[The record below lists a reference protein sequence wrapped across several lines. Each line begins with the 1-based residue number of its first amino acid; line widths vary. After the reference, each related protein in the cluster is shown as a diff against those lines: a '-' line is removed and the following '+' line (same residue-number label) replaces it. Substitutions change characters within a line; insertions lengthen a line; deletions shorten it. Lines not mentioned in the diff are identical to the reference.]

1 MNRKTFEKYG
11 FDERAIEEL
20 EKLGYNN
27 FDEKDCSVFF
37 IEELSE
43 YNYAK
48 KTKKEDILFPKIFK
62 AFKDFAYILNL
73 YKNGNLTEDVQYKL
87 LYDGKIKNG
96 SKSSSVD
103 YRVCEGL
110 AHIFSHKV
118 IIDVLTRELDEY
130 RLFAHN
136 KDEII
141 SVLSTEEK
149 VSILKQAKTQILKN
163 SFVRFLNLFT
173 PEELVSKPF
182 EPILHHIYTNDCFD
196 YYFAACLKKDLLE
209 TFLLAYPQK
218 FSTKCLVDIIGE
230 VGENIVDYIFE
241 ILKHRDDLIQ
251 NFRSRGVRAISLKFY
266 KPGFEKFYQYYCE
279 NRKAFIDEC
288 AAKGFDYII
297 DRALKDRFKDGT
309 TENKVDM
316 MSEIFAERFAFDSV
330 KNLTLNLQT
339 VYDYMNLDS
348 NYKNKIGENAD
359 IIKTAY
365 LLFED
370 LDNLRLDYE
379 KKLNDFENV
388 YKSFKEKDVDLEK
401 ILYSCL
407 TVGKETFMQEIVEK
421 ETKFNKLKY
430 KECSIKTHDDKEI
443 KYKLHEF
450 KGEDFT
456 FLIHCTNFGRYYF
469 ASDCVN
475 YKDEWLKKAD
485 KGNVLSLSLVNNL
498 RMDNYERDASI
509 IFAFLNLNPK
519 LLLHACL
526 ADSFSCSNEEN
537 LKTQA
542 VSETKMDL
550 EPIENF
556 IKDMD
561 DSFNEL
567 VYAGDK
573 KHTNQ
578 PLMPSAV
585 VCFEKPTE
593 YDIKAAR
600 DFDIPVIYVDKNKY
614 FNPYSKSK
622 RIPGQFQYDYL

>member
-1 MNRKTFEKYG
+1 
-11 FDERAIEEL
+11 
-20 EKLGYNN
+20 
-27 FDEKDCSVFF
+27 
-37 IEELSE
+37 
-43 YNYAK
+43 
-48 KTKKEDILFPKIFK
+48 
-62 AFKDFAYILNL
+62 
-73 YKNGNLTEDVQYKL
+73 
-87 LYDGKIKNG
+87 
-96 SKSSSVD
+96 
-103 YRVCEGL
+103 
-110 AHIFSHKV
+110 
-118 IIDVLTRELDEY
+118 
-130 RLFAHN
+130 
-136 KDEII
+136 
-141 SVLSTEEK
+141 
-149 VSILKQAKTQILKN
+149 
-163 SFVRFLNLFT
+163 
-173 PEELVSKPF
+173 
-182 EPILHHIYTNDCFD
+182 
-196 YYFAACLKKDLLE
+196 
-209 TFLLAYPQK
+209 
-218 FSTKCLVDIIGE
+218 
-230 VGENIVDYIFE
+230 
-241 ILKHRDDLIQ
+241 
-251 NFRSRGVRAISLKFY
+251 
-266 KPGFEKFYQYYCE
+266 
-279 NRKAFIDEC
+279 
-288 AAKGFDYII
+288 
-297 DRALKDRFKDGT
+297 
-309 TENKVDM
+309 
-316 MSEIFAERFAFDSV
+316 
-330 KNLTLNLQT
+330 
-339 VYDYMNLDS
+339 MNLDS

-370 LDNLRLDYE
+370 LDNSEIDYE
-379 KKLNDFENV
+379 KKLKDNEND
-388 YKSFKEKDVDLEK
+388 YKSLKEKDVDLQK

-430 KECSIKTHDDKEI
+430 KECSIKTHEDNEI

-469 ASDCVN
+469 ASACVN

-498 RMDNYERDASI
+498 RMDNYEKDASI

-573 KHTNQ
+573 KHTKQ

-585 VCFEKPTE
+585 VCFEKPTG

-622 RIPGQFQYDYL
+622 RMPGQFQYDYL